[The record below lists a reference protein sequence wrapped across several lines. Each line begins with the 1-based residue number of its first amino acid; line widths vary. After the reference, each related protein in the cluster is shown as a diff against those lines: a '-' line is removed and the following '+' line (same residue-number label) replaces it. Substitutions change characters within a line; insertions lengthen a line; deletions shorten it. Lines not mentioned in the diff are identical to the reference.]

1 MRPMR
6 TVILNAVKD
15 PAPWP
20 RHAFLRILRFAQN
33 DTLRSVRVAL
43 FTVFLALSLPL
54 SALRSPAA
62 EVIDLAPDLGYLR
75 VHSIVLEREAIA
87 AALLK
92 SRALV
97 LDLRYPLDERD
108 AGETLRQELA
118 SHPAKARLYVLVSP
132 ATPVPVV
139 GAIAASP
146 ARLTTLGVKGARP
159 EPQVV
164 VLQPP
169 ADDRRAFEA
178 HTAGTALADLIS
190 GKIDKDRFDEATL
203 VQEFR
208 LGLPGDRS
216 AGQPPGTAAESRP
229 EAAAPAAKAP
239 ARVTDRVLQRA
250 LHLHRALQALKR

>member
-1 MRPMR
+1 MR
-6 TVILNAVKD
+6 TVTPNAVKD
-15 PAPWP
+15 PAPGP
-20 RHAFLRILRFAQN
+20 RHAFFWILRFAQN
-33 DTLRSVRVAL
+33 DTLRSARVAL

-54 SALRSPAA
+54 SALRAPAA
-62 EVIDLAPDLGYLR
+62 ELVDLAPDLGYLR

-87 AALLK
+87 VALLK

-108 AGETLRQELA
+108 AGEALRQELS
-118 SHPAKARLYVLVSP
+118 SHPAKPRLYVLVSP

-164 VLQPP
+164 VLQSP
-169 ADDRRAFEA
+169 ADDRRAYEA
-178 HTAGTALADLIS
+178 HTKGTALADLIS
-190 GKIDKDRFDEATL
+190 GKIDKERFDEATL

-216 AGQPPGTAAESRP
+216 AGPSAAAAEP
-229 EAAAPAAKAP
+229 AAPPADAP
-239 ARVTDRVLQRA
+239 PRITDRVLQRA
-250 LHLHRALQALKR
+250 LHLHRALQALRR

>member
-1 MRPMR
+1 MRR
-6 TVILNAVKD
+6 LLVLTCL
-15 PAPWP
+15 
-20 RHAFLRILRFAQN
+20 LCSGLC
-33 DTLRSVRVAL
+33 
-43 FTVFLALSLPL
+43 
-54 SALRSPAA
+54 SPARARAA
-62 EVIDLAPDLGYLR
+62 EAVELAPDLGYLR
-75 VHSIVLEREAIA
+75 VHSIVLERETIA

-108 AGETLRQELA
+108 AGETLRQELS
-118 SHPAKARLYVLVSP
+118 SHPAKPRLYVLVSP

-164 VLQPP
+164 VLQSP

-190 GKIDKDRFDEATL
+190 GKIDKERFDEATL

-216 AGQPPGTAAESRP
+216 AGPPPESATENRTATP
-229 EAAAPAAKAP
+229 PADAP

-250 LHLHRALQALKR
+250 LHLHRALQALRR

>member
-1 MRPMR
+1 MSRLL
-6 TVILNAVKD
+6 VLVCILSSGLCA
-15 PAPWP
+15 PA
-20 RHAFLRILRFAQN
+20 R
-33 DTLRSVRVAL
+33 
-43 FTVFLALSLPL
+43 
-54 SALRSPAA
+54 AA
-62 EVIDLAPDLGYLR
+62 DVVEIAPDLGYLR

-92 SRALV
+92 PRALV

-108 AGETLRQELA
+108 AGETLRQELS
-118 SHPAKARLYVLVSP
+118 SHPAKPRLYVLVSP

-139 GAIAASP
+139 GAVAASP

-164 VLQPP
+164 VLQSP

-178 HTAGTALADLIS
+178 HTAGAPLADLIS
-190 GKIDKDRFDEATL
+190 GKINKERFDEATL

-208 LGLPGDRS
+208 LGLSGDRN
-216 AGQPPGTAAESRP
+216 AGAPASENRPGTET
-229 EAAAPAAKAP
+229 P

-250 LHLHRALQALKR
+250 LHLHRALHALRR